1 MTAGPYGALLDAV
14 RGVRWP
20 AGRRVAGATLGAHP
34 SRLRGNSSEFSE
46 FRPYRQGDDP
56 RRIDWRLLARS
67 DRTYVRLTTDRA
79 TLRTMIVVDASASMA
94 FPMPALGKWR
104 LAREVAVGLAA
115 VAHGEGDPVGLA
127 IVHGERPV
135 TLPPRARRSVL
146 GEMMRALDATEP
158 TGAAELAGAVR
169 EARAGR
175 VVVIGD
181 LLGDLDSVLAEARLR
196 LAEGG
201 EMSVV
206 HLVAT
211 EELDPPPLVVLAV
224 DPEARDLRRLL
235 DVAGRAAYQ
244 RAFSAWLEE
253 VAERVQGAGIR
264 YVRAETDEAAS
275 SVVRRVV
282 AGVARVG
289 GR

>member
-1 MTAGPYGALLDAV
+1 
-14 RGVRWP
+14 
-20 AGRRVAGATLGAHP
+20 
-34 SRLRGNSSEFSE
+34 
-46 FRPYRQGDDP
+46 
-56 RRIDWRLLARS
+56 
-67 DRTYVRLTTDRA
+67 
-79 TLRTMIVVDASASMA
+79 
-94 FPMPALGKWR
+94 
-104 LAREVAVGLAA
+104 
-115 VAHGEGDPVGLA
+115 
-127 IVHGERPV
+127 
-135 TLPPRARRSVL
+135 
-146 GEMMRALDATEP
+146 
-158 TGAAELAGAVR
+158 
-169 EARAGR
+169 
-175 VVVIGD
+175 
-181 LLGDLDSVLAEARLR
+181 
-196 LAEGG
+196 
-201 EMSVV
+201 MSVV